1 MLLSP
6 CIEWVFKAEHPDFCE
21 RIRAASMA
29 GFTAVEF
36 HMWRDKPLSDIERTL
51 AETGVALTGFLVE
64 PRVTLTDPAADG
76 ATLSAVRES
85 LEIARQLKAPA
96 LVLASGPTI
105 ADRSRPQQHDAMVA
119 VLRQCARLAEDAAVT
134 ILVEPVNTRVDHPG
148 VFLDL
153 TPEGLD
159 MIEEVDSPRVRLLY
173 DMYHSTCMGEDPQ
186 GVLGDRIHLV
196 GHVQVADAPGRHEPG
211 SGAIDWKRYMRVLRT
226 KGYQGAIGME
236 YRPSGGSL
244 QSLQRAR
251 ESLEG

>member
-6 CIEWVFKAEHPDFCE
+6 CIEWVFKTEHPDFCD
-21 RIRAASMA
+21 RIRAASSA
-29 GFTAVEF
+29 GFKAVEF
-36 HMWRDKPLSDIERTL
+36 HMWRDKSLSDIERTL
-51 AETGVALTGFLVE
+51 AQTGIVLTSFLVE
-64 PRVTLTDPAADG
+64 PRVTLTDPAADA
-76 ATLSAVRES
+76 ATLTALRES
-85 LEIARQLKAPA
+85 LPVARRLKAPA

-105 ADRSRPQQHDAMVA
+105 AGRSRREQHDAMVS
-119 VLRQCARLAEDAAVT
+119 VLQQGARLAEDAGIT

-159 MIEEVDSPRVRLLY
+159 IIEEVGSPRVRLLY

-186 GVLGDRIHLV
+186 EVLGKRMHLV

-211 SGAIDWKRYMRVLRT
+211 SGEIEWKRYVSVLRT

-236 YRPSGGSL
+236 YRPSGDSL

-251 ESLEG
+251 ESLGG